1 MPQCEW
7 NSNTLWHFC
16 KNGDREMVKGL
27 KEVRLI
33 SLILVMVLVCSLGL
47 VGCGSE
53 QNDVQE
59 NVGSIQVT
67 DMMGRDISLD
77 KPAEKVVV
85 LDAANCE
92 VLYKLG
98 VESTIIARGEY
109 CNYPE
114 SVLDIPMVGSGRNT
128 NIENIVALQPDIVIA
143 NSMDQTKEQI
153 HAIEAAGI
161 PVVMTDDSNIEGV
174 YTGIMLV
181 GEVMGKSEDAIKI
194 VDDMKAAFEEISK
207 KAEQAKADAGDV
219 TKTVYIEA
227 SPLEYGLWASGK
239 DTFAHEIVEM
249 LGAKNIFEDV
259 ENWVE
264 VSQEQVIS
272 RNPDLIVSTT
282 MFFGG
287 NMSPEEEIYSR
298 KGWEGITAIKEK
310 QVYNANS
317 DTITRPGPRLVDAA
331 YEMYEYIYGES
342 LE

>member
-1 MPQCEW
+1 MCRETY
-7 NSNTLWHFC
+7 TLWHFC
-16 KNGDREMVKGL
+16 KNGDRDMIRKGL
-27 KEVRLI
+27 KEKRIITVVLM
-33 SLILVMVLVCSLGL
+33 LVMVCSLGL
-47 VGCGSE
+47 VGCGE
-53 QNDVQE
+53 GQTDVEE
-59 NVGSIQVT
+59 NNGTIQVT

-92 VLYKLG
+92 VLYALG
-98 VESTIIARGEY
+98 AEGAILARGEY

-114 SVLDIPMVGSGRNT
+114 AVLDIPMVGSGRNT
-128 NIENIVALQPDIVIA
+128 NIENIIALQPDIVIA

-181 GEVMGKSEDAIKI
+181 GEVMGKSEEAIKL
-194 VDDMKAAFEEISK
+194 VDDMKADFESIAK
-207 KAEQAKADAGDV
+207 KAEQAKTEAGDA

-227 SPLEYGLWASGK
+227 SPLEYGLWASGSE
-239 DTFAHEIVEM
+239 TFAHEIVEM
-249 LGAKNIFEDV
+249 LGAKNIFDDV

-272 RNPDLIVSTT
+272 RNPDLIISTT

-287 NMSPEEEIYSR
+287 DMSPEEEIYSR

-310 QVYNANS
+310 QVFNANS

-342 LE
+342 VE